1 MQILYKDV
9 WSSLMLSESSSSS
22 LPVGVPARLGTSSS
36 TPVNQLT
43 PCNPHPICP
52 VSPPLWFWWR
62 AGGGSPLCAVAKG
75 ARAGWPSNA
84 LVKRPAC
91 QSVWGK
97 SGWLAR
103 PSVYTHSYI
112 YSVCV
117 CVCVCSRP
125 WEWQQALYIHHPP
138 PPSPSCRSDFGKQPP
153 SFPKCLVYF
162 HPIILLIVTS
172 PLETIFVTLGRW
184 LQDIRCEYT
193 ILCVMYTKNLFFSWL
208 HLSGISHS
216 VLCYLLFV
224 CNCLWNVPFLSENC
238 FYTFFFP
245 AYTLKKKGI
254 FFIDASIENLS
265 HPRKLSIAQKVLYS
279 GKTFFRL
286 LKCSSH

>member
-1 MQILYKDV
+1 MAASTLY
-9 WSSLMLSESSSSS
+9 SS
-22 LPVGVPARLGTSSS
+22 
-36 TPVNQLT
+36 
-43 PCNPHPICP
+43 
-52 VSPPLWFWWR
+52 
-62 AGGGSPLCAVAKG
+62 
-75 ARAGWPSNA
+75 
-84 LVKRPAC
+84 
-91 QSVWGK
+91 
-97 SGWLAR
+97 
-103 PSVYTHSYI
+103 
-112 YSVCV
+112 
-117 CVCVCSRP
+117 
-125 WEWQQALYIHHPP
+125 PP

-184 LQDIRCEYT
+184 LQDISCEYT

-245 AYTLKKKGI
+245 AYTLKKKRDLFHWCFHWEPFTSTEAFNCTKG
-254 FFIDASIENLS
+254 SL
-265 HPRKLSIAQKVLYS
+265 
-279 GKTFFRL
+279 
-286 LKCSSH
+286 

>member
-112 YSVCV
+112 YSACV
-117 CVCVCSRP
+117 CMCSRP

-138 PPSPSCRSDFGKQPP
+138 PPP
-153 SFPKCLVYF
+153 
-162 HPIILLIVTS
+162 LLLS
-172 PLETIFVTLGRW
+172 QW
-184 LQDIRCEYT
+184 L
-193 ILCVMYTKNLFFSWL
+193 W
-208 HLSGISHS
+208 
-216 VLCYLLFV
+216 
-224 CNCLWNVPFLSENC
+224 
-238 FYTFFFP
+238 
-245 AYTLKKKGI
+245 
-254 FFIDASIENLS
+254 
-265 HPRKLSIAQKVLYS
+265 
-279 GKTFFRL
+279 
-286 LKCSSH
+286 

>member
-1 MQILYKDV
+1 MLLVLVWSPSPVHMQILYKDV

-112 YSVCV
+112 YSACV
-117 CVCVCSRP
+117 CVLDPGNGSKHF
-125 WEWQQALYIHHPP
+125 IFITPP
-138 PPSPSCRSDFGKQPP
+138 PPPLVAVTLVNSPPP
-153 SFPKCLVYF
+153 S
-162 HPIILLIVTS
+162 
-172 PLETIFVTLGRW
+172 
-184 LQDIRCEYT
+184 Q
-193 ILCVMYTKNLFFSWL
+193 
-208 HLSGISHS
+208 
-216 VLCYLLFV
+216 
-224 CNCLWNVPFLSENC
+224 NV
-238 FYTFFFP
+238 
-245 AYTLKKKGI
+245 
-254 FFIDASIENLS
+254 
-265 HPRKLSIAQKVLYS
+265 
-279 GKTFFRL
+279 
-286 LKCSSH
+286 